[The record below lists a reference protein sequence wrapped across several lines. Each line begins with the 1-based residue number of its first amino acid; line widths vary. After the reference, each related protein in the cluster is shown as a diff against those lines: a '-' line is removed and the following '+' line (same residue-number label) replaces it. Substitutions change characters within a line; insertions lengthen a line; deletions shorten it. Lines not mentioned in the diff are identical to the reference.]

1 MKVSQQFAAVQ
12 WADALLPPMAVPPPL
27 DVEAKKEF
35 GGIPGVMGHLSPL
48 SWLLRA
54 GLRMANPYAY
64 APPEILSLIGFVVTQ
79 DNSCRYCYGTQR
91 AYMRIMGQSEAQ
103 IERLEQD
110 LEHTELD
117 ATATLAL
124 EYARKISRAN
134 PRPGAKERDALVAA
148 GLSREAVAEIAV
160 CASWWCFGNR
170 LATLM
175 AVPPDAMETVIERP
189 LFKMIRPFVAWS
201 IRRKPRPKPIK
212 LERNE
217 GQCAKVISALG
228 DSPAAT
234 ALRQIVDDA
243 FASPVLPR
251 KTKTMVSAVIGKAL
265 GCPTAEAEARVLLAG
280 EGWSD
285 ADVTAMLTNLAH
297 PKLDAREAVL
307 VPFARETVRY
317 QPPVTIQVRM
327 REVTKGMT
335 REETVEVAGIIG
347 LANMLARLSVLPE
360 AC

>member
-1 MKVSQQFAAVQ
+1 MKVSQQFATVQ

-27 DVEAKKEF
+27 DVEAKKQF
-35 GGIPGVMGHLSPL
+35 GGIPGVMAHLSPL
-48 SWLLRA
+48 SWLLRTS
-54 GLRMANPYAY
+54 LRMANPYAY
-64 APPEILSLIGFVVTQ
+64 APPEIISLIGFVVTQ

-91 AYMRIMGQSEAQ
+91 AFMRIMGQSEAQ

-110 LEHTELD
+110 LEHMELD
-117 ATATLAL
+117 PRAGIAL

-134 PRPGAKERDALVAA
+134 PRPGAKERATLVAA
-148 GLSREAVAEIAV
+148 GFSREAVAEIAV

-175 AVPPDAMETVIERP
+175 AVPPDAMEMLIERP
-189 LFKMIRPFVAWS
+189 LFKVIRPFVAWS
-201 IRRKPRPKPIK
+201 MRRKPHPKPIK

-217 GQCAKVISALG
+217 GPYAKVIAALG
-228 DSPAAT
+228 DSPSAT
-234 ALRQIVDDA
+234 ALRQIVDEA

-251 KTKTMVSAVIGKAL
+251 KTKAVVCAVIGKAL
-265 GCPTAEAEARVLLAG
+265 GCATAEAEARGVLAG

-285 ADVTAMLTNLAH
+285 ADVLAMLTNLAH
-297 PKLDAREAVL
+297 PKLDARDALL

-317 QPPVTIQVRM
+317 QPPVTIQLRM
-327 REVTKGMT
+327 REVTRGMT
-335 REETVEVAGIIG
+335 REETVELAGIIG
-347 LANMLARLSVLPE
+347 LANMLARLSVLLD